1 MAGGFDGTTR
11 HTSVECY
18 DPTIDRWTLV
28 GKMQAPR
35 EGAGLTNLDGIL
47 YCVGG
52 YDGNHVLNSI
62 ERYDPRIGQWTGLA
76 PMTSRRSGR
85 FYNYQWTK
93 DKLFHENVYIKGF
106 Y

>member
-1 MAGGFDGTTR
+1 
-11 HTSVECY
+11 
-18 DPTIDRWTLV
+18 
-28 GKMQAPR
+28 MQAPR

-76 PMTSRRSGR
+76 PMTSRRSGT
-85 FYNYQWTK
+85 FYNYQQTK
-93 DKLFHENVYIKGF
+93 SFMKMYTSKVSTSIQGQIVVTS
-106 Y
+106 

>member
-1 MAGGFDGTTR
+1 
-11 HTSVECY
+11 
-18 DPTIDRWTLV
+18 
-28 GKMQAPR
+28 MQAPR

-76 PMTSRRSGR
+76 PMISRRSGT
-85 FYNYQWTK
+85 FYNYQQTK
-93 DKLFHENVYIKGF
+93 SFMKMYTSKVSTSIKGQIVVTS
-106 Y
+106 

>member
-1 MAGGFDGTTR
+1 
-11 HTSVECY
+11 
-18 DPTIDRWTLV
+18 
-28 GKMQAPR
+28 MQAPR

-85 FYNYQWTK
+85 FYNYQRTK
-93 DKLFHENVYIKGF
+93 SYMMKLPYQTKVFKIVIVKLDQAFLPRVKFELF
-106 Y
+106 